1 MFLERFYTALYVI
14 IYFINISK
22 EPWNYRLYQ
31 KLPVL
36 LYFGFLFPNNYPL
49 YKNRYVESSYSCL
62 INLTRF
68 LMNKKH
74 MLKLISQ
81 NLHFDFEIRRNS
93 LEIADSVTGSSAFLT
108 SWFLVID
115 ILLWDGH
122 TLFMLTFFLM
132 KNLTE
137 ITCGYKSQW
146 VLGGVR

>member
-1 MFLERFYTALYVI
+1 
-14 IYFINISK
+14 
-22 EPWNYRLYQ
+22 
-31 KLPVL
+31 
-36 LYFGFLFPNNYPL
+36 
-49 YKNRYVESSYSCL
+49 
-62 INLTRF
+62 
-68 LMNKKH
+68 

-93 LEIADSVTGSSAFLT
+93 LKIADSVTGSSAFLT

-137 ITCGYKSQW
+137 ITCGCKSQ
-146 VLGGVR
+146 